1 MSEES
6 VTQVTDEKASI
17 GLWERWDRIKTT
29 ERFPIAVAIG
39 FVSLWSW
46 FFARSPIIS
55 DVLRGYH
62 SLATTILVWSIFAI
76 GFNLLLHQT
85 GYLSFGHAMFWG
97 VGSYAA
103 ALLAIH
109 VYGDPILMLFVGTG
123 VAVLLAAI
131 TGLIALR
138 LHTVYFSIVTLAMAQ
153 ILYYLSL
160 SPLDGLTGGDDGL
173 TGVPVEPLFFGVG
186 NFYLQTPLPGVFHT
200 LWQDYQYLLIAV
212 VFVAVVAFVNRV
224 RRSPYGL
231 IFKAIRENERRAALV
246 GVDVWRYKFAA
257 YLMSGAITGLA
268 GALLTIESQ
277 SSLLS
282 SLYWLTSGEVVVMA
296 ILGGAGSVFGPVI
309 GAGVFLYFD
318 RVFDGI
324 AWAPPLIGDVTG
336 PIGQYWLLI
345 LTALFTIVVAWSP
358 QGIVGLLK
366 QFAGTVRSKLETAT
380 KDR

>member
-6 VTQVTDEKASI
+6 VTQVTEENTSI
-17 GLWERWDRIKTT
+17 GLWKRWDRIKVA
-29 ERFPIAVAIG
+29 EGFPIAVAIG

-46 FFARSPIIS
+46 VFARSPVIS
-55 DVLRGYH
+55 GVLQGYH

-97 VGSYAA
+97 AGSYAA

-109 VYGDPILMLFVGTG
+109 AYGDPILMLLTGTV
-123 VAVLLAAI
+123 VALLLAAI

-153 ILYYLSL
+153 ILYYLAL
-160 SPLDGLTGGDDGL
+160 SPLDGITGGDDGL

-186 NFYLQTPLPGVFHT
+186 NFYLEMPLPGVFNT
-200 LWQDYQYLLIAV
+200 LWQDYEYLLIAV

-231 IFKAIRENERRAALV
+231 VFKAIRENEQRAALV
-246 GVDVWRYKFAA
+246 GFDIWRYKFAA
-257 YLMSGAITGLA
+257 YLMSGGITGLA
-268 GALLTIESQ
+268 GALLTIESR
-277 SSLLS
+277 SSLLA
-282 SLYWLTSGEVVVMA
+282 SLDWLTSGEVVVMA

-324 AWAPPLIGDVTG
+324 AWVPPVVGDIVG

-345 LTALFTIVVAWSP
+345 LMIVFTVIVAWSP
-358 QGIVGLLK
+358 HGITGLLK
-366 QFAGTVRSKLETAT
+366 QLAGKIRSKIEAAT
-380 KDR
+380 TNR

>member
-29 ERFPIAVAIG
+29 ERFPIVVAIG

-109 VYGDPILMLFVGTG
+109 VYGDPLLMLSVGTG

-324 AWAPPLIGDVTG
+324 AWAPPLIGDITG
-336 PIGQYWLLI
+336 PVGQYWLLI
-345 LTALFTIVVAWSP
+345 LTALFTVVVAWSP

-366 QFAGTVRSKLETAT
+366 QLAGTVRSKLEAAT
-380 KDR
+380 RDR

>member
-1 MSEES
+1 MSEKS
-6 VTQVTDEKASI
+6 VTQVTEEKTSI
-17 GLWERWDRIKTT
+17 GLWERWDRAKTT
-29 ERFPIAVAIG
+29 EWFPIVVAVG

-324 AWAPPLIGDVTG
+324 AWVPPLIGDVTG

-345 LTALFTIVVAWSP
+345 LTTLFTVVVAWSP

-366 QFAGTVRSKLETAT
+366 QFAGGVRSKLETAT
-380 KDR
+380 EER